1 MRKIFI
7 LSALLFASIGN
18 AQDKGTFGRIP
29 DFLINS
35 TEVELTGVFGSR
47 SFVRFSST
55 LPQGIIIAYEN
66 SPNSKIGS
74 IRRINDQI
82 FLLRSKLTEAKN
94 ETPVIEFFQWANYKE
109 RTEIYPCGLVAIFK
123 DEKLTHIWMDLK

>member
-7 LSALLFASIGN
+7 FSALLFASISN
-18 AQDKGTFGRIP
+18 AQDKRTFGRIP

-35 TEVELTGVFGSR
+35 TEMELIGVFGPK

-66 SPNSKIGS
+66 HSNSKIGS
-74 IRRINDQI
+74 INEIKNQI
-82 FLLRSKLTEAKN
+82 FLLNGKLSEAKN
-94 ETPVIEFFQWANYKE
+94 ETPVIEFFQWADYKE